1 MNLQEAIL
9 ANYSHVTC
17 RKSFRQ
23 FKISTI
29 QCTLRRKKKKK
40 KKGKRLSHLE
50 QMREIA
56 LKIKSHATP
65 QQFLSQVGLQSYLYN
80 SLFNAYITSFFPISG
95 NS

>member
-9 ANYSHVTC
+9 ENYSHITC

-40 KKGKRLSHLE
+40 RRVKGCLKSRAYE
-50 QMREIA
+50 RNCI
-56 LKIKSHATP
+56 KIKSHATP
-65 QQFLSQVGLQSYLYN
+65 RQFISQVGLQS
-80 SLFNAYITSFFPISG
+80 
-95 NS
+95 